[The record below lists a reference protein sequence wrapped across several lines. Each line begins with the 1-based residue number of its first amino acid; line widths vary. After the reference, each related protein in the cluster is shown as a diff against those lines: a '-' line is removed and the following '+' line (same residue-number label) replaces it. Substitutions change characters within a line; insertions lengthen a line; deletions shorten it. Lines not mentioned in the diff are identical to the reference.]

1 MNMKKTIHL
10 FVLNT
15 LAALLISTC
24 LFAQSPNAIP
34 YQAVARDASG
44 NLLSNQPI
52 SLRFTIIDSNINSID
67 YQETQSVTTNSL
79 GLFTLHIGEGT
90 PLSGAINNI
99 AWNISGNEYLKVE
112 MDPTGGTSYVD
123 MGTTRFLSVPFAL
136 HANTS
141 GDHDWIK
148 TGSDLSNS
156 NSGKVG
162 IGTNVI
168 NGKLHVASDN
178 SNDELVV
185 GENVFNTNDIA
196 NRIQIGHSTSNSFLR
211 AGQDAASFV
220 SLGWRFNA
228 DPNLGFGQLTTGSI
242 YHPLAIQSFGGNV
255 GISGNITP
263 QHKVSIGEPTTDVQ
277 SISLRTY
284 NDNLSSAWKGG
295 AAFGYTQGS
304 VIMGEL
310 YGIPTIG
317 GHTGNLGAWNNLS
330 INPGGGYVGV
340 GTSTPS
346 STLDVNGVGKF
357 GSFLKIGTDVAEGY
371 FQNSQDGAYRALQ
384 TGGDQGY
391 FFQNYNGYNTTMY
404 VGLNGLY
411 TGNVGIGTVAPT
423 NRLEVIGNT
432 KTSNFQM
439 SSGAADGYLLK
450 SDASGNASWQNPS
463 TLGIWSTSGNA
474 GTTPTTNFIGT
485 TDATDFVVRTSNSEA
500 VRIMNNTPTPPGIL
514 APSDFLRITRQ
525 GTSGTKW
532 PLSAS
537 MQLGSY
543 ANGANAQTQLDIAV
557 GNGPTPT
564 PDTKV
569 MTLLGNGNVGIGNTI
584 PSTKLDVAGQV
595 KISGGSPGAGKV
607 LTSDANGLATWQ
619 KSGAIAYGF
628 VTGGNTLINSYGVAS
643 FVRNSAGNYTITL
656 SNSPGAS
663 VTFIGTFWDTNA
675 YGFISYY
682 NIGASNIEVRTRNAS
697 GISTDFSFSFAVFSP
712 N

>member
-1 MNMKKTIHL
+1 MKKAIRFIVVCTFAYLHL
-10 FVLNT
+10 SISA
-15 LAALLISTC
+15 LAQA
-24 LFAQSPNAIP
+24 PNSIP
-34 YQAVARDASG
+34 YQAVARDTGG
-44 NLLSNQPI
+44 NLLANQMI
-52 SLRFTIIDSNINSID
+52 SLRFTIIDSNINLID

-99 AWNISGNEYLKVE
+99 AWNISGNEFLKVE
-112 MDPTGGTSYVD
+112 MDPTGGTSYID

-141 GDHDWIK
+141 GDHDWTKI
-148 TGSDLSNS
+148 GADMSNS
-156 NSGKVG
+156 NPGKVG
-162 IGTNVI
+162 IGTSTI

-178 SNDELVV
+178 SMDELVV
-185 GENVFNTNDIA
+185 GENVFNNNDMA

-220 SLGWRFNA
+220 SLGWRFDA
-228 DPNLGFGQLTTGSI
+228 DPNLGFGQLTTGST

-255 GISGNITP
+255 GFSGNIVP
-263 QHKVSIGEPTTDVQ
+263 QHKVSIGDNTSDMQ

-295 AAFGYTQGS
+295 AAFGYNQAS

-310 YGIPTIG
+310 YGVATIG
-317 GHTGNLGAWNNLS
+317 GHSGNLGAWNNLT
-330 INPGGGYVGV
+330 INPGGGNVGI
-340 GTSTPS
+340 GTSAPS

-411 TGNVGIGTVAPT
+411 AGNVGIGTAAPT
-423 NRLEVIGNT
+423 NRLEVLGNT

-439 SSGAADGYLLK
+439 TNGAADGYLLK
-450 SDASGNASWQNPS
+450 SDASGNASWQSPS
-463 TLGIWSTSGNA
+463 PSGIWSTSGNA
-474 GTTPTTNFIGT
+474 GTTSTTNFIGT

-500 VRIMNNTPTPPGIL
+500 MRMINNSPTPSGIL
-514 APSDFLRITRQ
+514 VPSDFLRITRQ

-532 PLSAS
+532 PLTAS

-557 GNGPTPT
+557 GNGATPI

-569 MTLLGNGNVGIGNTI
+569 MTLLGNGNVGIGNTS
-584 PSTKLDVAGQV
+584 PSAKLDVAGQV
-595 KISGGSPGAGKV
+595 KISGGAPGAGKV

-628 VTGGNTLINSYGVAS
+628 VTGGNTLVNSYGVAG
-643 FVRNSAGNYTITL
+643 FTRNSAGNYTITL
-656 SNSPGAS
+656 SNTPGAV

-682 NIGASNIEVRTRNAS
+682 NVGTTTIDVKTRNAS
-697 GISTDFSFSFAVFSP
+697 GIPTDFSFSFAVFAP